1 MLGRNPSR
9 LTLIGVS
16 AILILLLAVSV
27 SPALAGR
34 DTTPPTAPVLS
45 VTEIGATHVSLDWT
59 ASTDDSP
66 YIWYRV
72 YLNGNPF
79 VWAGSA
85 GADTFITI
93 TGLTPAT
100 QYTFTVLARDNG
112 INWSPPSNAV
122 TVTTQP
128 VNSADTTP
136 PTVPGNLSGFDQGCG
151 EARLSW
157 TQSTDNLD
165 SQAVIRYEIFVN
177 GVFRPES
184 IVHGRGSTIAYAV
197 VEGSNTFEVFAI
209 DSADNRSAPAAITLQ
224 MFGLCQ

>member
-1 MLGRNPSR
+1 
-9 LTLIGVS
+9 
-16 AILILLLAVSV
+16 LAQ
-27 SPALAGR
+27 R
-34 DTTPPTAPVLS
+34 DRTPPSAPVLS
-45 VTEIGATHVSLDWT
+45 VTDVGSTHVSLDWT
-59 ASTDDSP
+59 DSIDDQP
-66 YIWYRV
+66 FIWYRV

-79 VWAGSA
+79 VWAGSG

-100 QYTFTVLARDNG
+100 PYTFTVLARDNG

-151 EARLSW
+151 EARLTW

-165 SQAVIRYEIFVN
+165 SQTVIRYEIFVN

-184 IVHGRGSTIAYAV
+184 TVHGHGRTIGYAD

-209 DSADNRSAPAAITLQ
+209 DSAGNRSAPAAITLQ
-224 MFGLCQ
+224 MSPLC